1 MLAALLAGLES
12 YIRAV
17 CVSVRRS
24 LRDLSW
30 MRRKKSTPSS
40 SSRKG
45 LASVLGP
52 SHASAKSGH
61 ASSMRLL
68 ALSSSLQ
75 GGRAALSRRSCCR
88 ETLGAWEARRGRG
101 AASGML
107 GAACQSSR
115 ETVLG
120 CSASVLATANTLCG
134 RRAEMGEQGGWRRWR
149 RTLGAEA
156 AGGGGGERCVLR
168 RLIVVGRDAP
178 EGTCEGQGRLVSVRN
193 RLGQRAALRR
203 AVIENVQAREA
214 LRPAV
219 LARLRLLDVV
229 RLLVDPRLLWRRGG
243 GIGEYWCGV
252 SDTSKPV

>member
-1 MLAALLAGLES
+1 MLAALLAGLER
-12 YIRAV
+12 YISAV

-30 MRRKKSTPSS
+30 RRRKKSTPSS

-61 ASSMRLL
+61 ASSMQLL

-75 GGRAALSRRSCCR
+75 GGRAAMSRRCCR
-88 ETLGAWEARRGRG
+88 ETLGAWESRRGRG

-134 RRAEMGEQGGWRRWR
+134 RRAERGEQGGWRRWR
-149 RTLGAEA
+149 R
-156 AGGGGGERCVLR
+156 RWVLR

-178 EGTCEGQGRLVSVRN
+178 EGACEGQGRLVSVRN
-193 RLGQRAALRR
+193 RLGQRAVLRR
-203 AVIENVQAREA
+203 AVIEDVQAREA

-229 RLLVDPRLLWRRGG
+229 RLLVDPRLLWRRWSSG
-243 GIGEYWCGV
+243 CAVSSGV
-252 SDTSKPV
+252 CLRTSKPA